1 MFLRLQFFLGPGQG
15 WWNVWVS
22 VSSFMVLSFPLNPD
36 QYSFR
41 FLLSTLNWMVVSLWV
56 FKVSLLVQIQSLILI
71 QTRFG
76 ILHQLTVSVVTVFLA

>member
-1 MFLRLQFFLGPGQG
+1 MFLRLQFFLGLGKG
-15 WWNVWVS
+15 WWDVWVS
-22 VSSFMVLSFPLNPD
+22 DSSFMILSFPLNRYTD

-41 FLLSTLNWMVVSLWV
+41 FLLPTLNWMVMSLGV

-76 ILHQLTVSVVTVFLA
+76 ILH